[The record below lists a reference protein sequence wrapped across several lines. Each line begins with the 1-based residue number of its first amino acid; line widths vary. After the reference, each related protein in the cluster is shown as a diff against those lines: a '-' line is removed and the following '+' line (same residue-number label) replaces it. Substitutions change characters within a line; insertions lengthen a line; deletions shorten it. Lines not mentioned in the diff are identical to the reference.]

1 MFGFSGTVAYMASLG
16 TPFPKLATIISIAL
30 EFFACIAIA
39 LGVFTRPLALL
50 LFLFT
55 LGTALI
61 GHRFWTM
68 EGSDRNENTLNFFNN
83 MSIMGGM
90 LLLAIPGAGRFALMC
105 DSRSEERRVGKEVV
119 SRCRSR
125 WSRYHE
131 KKKTQ
136 KY

>member
-1 MFGFSGTVAYMASLG
+1 MLDALLSSHRDVLILLARLLLVALYIMTGWQKMSGFSGTVTYMASLG
-16 TPFPKLATIISIAL
+16 TPFPKLATLISIIL

-61 GHRFWTM
+61 GHRYWTM
-68 EGSDRNENTLNFFNN
+68 EGPDRHENQLNFFKN

-90 LLLAIPGAGRFALMC
+90 LLLAITGAGRFALM
-105 DSRSEERRVGKEVV
+105 
-119 SRCRSR
+119 
-125 WSRYHE
+125 
-131 KKKTQ
+131 
-136 KY
+136 

>member
-1 MFGFSGTVAYMASLG
+1 MASLKA
-16 TPFPKLATIISIAL
+16 PFPKLATIISIAL
-30 EFFACIAIA
+30 EFFACVAIA

-68 EGSDRNENTLNFFNN
+68 EGSDRYENQLNFFKN

-90 LLLAIPGAGRFALMC
+90 LLLAITGAGRFALM
-105 DSRSEERRVGKEVV
+105 
-119 SRCRSR
+119 
-125 WSRYHE
+125 
-131 KKKTQ
+131 
-136 KY
+136 